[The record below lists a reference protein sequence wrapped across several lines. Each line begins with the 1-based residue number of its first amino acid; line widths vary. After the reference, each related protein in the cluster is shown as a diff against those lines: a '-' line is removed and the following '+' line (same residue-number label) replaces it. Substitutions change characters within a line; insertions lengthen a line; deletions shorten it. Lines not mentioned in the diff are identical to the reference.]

1 MSEVIQRIISTSSSI
16 LRAKEAED
24 NMPDRVRQNIEPAPH
39 YDGRREGVLY
49 DSSGAKYSINLD
61 KKAINPKEIKE
72 IREAIYIFILLKP

>member
-1 MSEVIQRIISTSSSI
+1 M
-16 LRAKEAED
+16 
-24 NMPDRVRQNIEPAPH
+24 
-39 YDGRREGVLY
+39 LY